1 MKRFASSVAV
11 VASLLITTGIGFA
24 QANPAMGTWK
34 LNLDK
39 SKFTSMPSPKSMTRT
54 AESAGDAMKVT
65 YAGEA
70 SDGTPIAFAFTVNY
84 DGKYYPVTGS
94 GQPFGADSIAVKR
107 LSPGAV
113 ESTLKKGDTVV
124 AKAETTISGD
134 ATMLTVNYEEV
145 NGKPTGNTYVYTKQ

>member
-1 MKRFASSVAV
+1 MKRLASSVAV
-11 VASLLITTGIGFA
+11 VMSLLIITGIGFA

-39 SKFTSMPSPKSMTRT
+39 SKLTSMPSPKSMTRT

-70 SDGTPIAFAFTVNY
+70 SDGTPIAFTFTVSY

-107 LSPGAV
+107 LSPQTV
-113 ESTLKKGDTVV
+113 ESTLKKGDAVV
-124 AKAETTISGD
+124 AKAETTLSGD
-134 ATMLTVNYEEV
+134 ATMLTVNYEDV
-145 NGKPTGNTYVYTKQ
+145 KGKPTGNTFVYTKQ